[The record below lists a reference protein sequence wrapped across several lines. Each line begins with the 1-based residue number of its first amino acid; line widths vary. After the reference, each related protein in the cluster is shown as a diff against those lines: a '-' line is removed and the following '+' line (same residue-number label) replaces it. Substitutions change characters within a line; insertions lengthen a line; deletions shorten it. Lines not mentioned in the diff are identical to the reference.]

1 MRRCAVQDDKRRRAT
16 LTEITAKIDERAG
29 EIGREWNDGFG
40 WGFIA
45 GTCVVACIWFLLVVG
60 MG

>member
-1 MRRCAVQDDKRRRAT
+1 MQDDKRRRAT